1 MEIEDL
7 RKKIDKVDLE
17 ILKALNKRAEL
28 VKDVGRVKIK
38 SGRKDFYIPHREKK
52 IISGLN
58 RVNRGPLEVEA
69 VESIYREIINACRSL
84 ESKLR
89 VAYFGPEGTF
99 THLAA
104 MKNFGSSG
112 DYVPVKT
119 IADVFTEVEK
129 GRAGYGVVPVENST
143 EGMVNHTL
151 DMFIESNLVICSE
164 LNMRIEECLLSATGN
179 VKDIK
184 VVYSHYQPLAQCR
197 NWLEENLPGIPV
209 IEVSST
215 AAASKRALKEKGA
228 AAIGSRAAAAIYK
241 LEIAAGGIEDSKEN
255 FTRFLVIGNNPSE
268 ASGEDKTSILFS
280 IKDKVGALHDMLMSF
295 KGHKINLTKIESRP
309 TKKKAWEYIFFVDL
323 LGHISDKKVQKAL
336 DELKENCVFLKVLGS
351 YPKAD

>member
-1 MEIEDL
+1 MDIEGL
-7 RKKIDKVDLE
+7 RKKIDKVNLE
-17 ILKALNKRAEL
+17 ILNSLNKRAEL
-28 VKDVGRVKIK
+28 VEEVGKVKIN

-52 IISGLN
+52 IISSLVKAN
-58 RVNRGPLEVEA
+58 KGPLEADGIEA
-69 VESIYREIINACRSL
+69 IYREIINACRAL
-84 ESKLR
+84 ESKLAI
-89 VAYFGPEGTF
+89 AYFGPEGTF

-104 MKNFGSSG
+104 MKIFGSSG
-112 DYVPVKT
+112 AYVPVKT

-143 EGMVNHTL
+143 EGVVNHTL

-164 LNMRIEECLLSATGN
+164 LNMRIEECLLSVSGN
-179 VKDIK
+179 IKDIK
-184 VVYSHYQPLAQCR
+184 TVYSHYQPLAQCR

-209 IEVSST
+209 VEVAST
-215 AAASKRALKEKGA
+215 AAASKRALSEKGA
-228 AAIGSRAAAAIYK
+228 AAIGSRAAAEIYK

-255 FTRFLVIGNNPSE
+255 FTRFIVIGNNPSE

-280 IKDKVGALHDMLMSF
+280 IKDKVGALHDMLMPF
-295 KGHKINLTKIESRP
+295 KRRKINLAKIESRP

-323 LGHISDKKVQKAL
+323 LGHISDKKVQDAI
-336 DELKENCVFLKVLGS
+336 DELEKNCMFLKVLGS